1 MPEYVHVPLVMN
13 AAGQRL
19 SKRDGAEVTLR
30 SMRPQEMFP
39 RIAASLSYGAETPQ
53 ELLKQFQPGR
63 LSREPF
69 VLK

>member
-1 MPEYVHVPLVMN
+1 
-13 AAGQRL
+13 
-19 SKRDGAEVTLR
+19 VTLR

-53 ELLKQFQPGR
+53 ELLKQFQPER